1 MKVTDVIKFDE
12 GVIGSRIGGGT
23 KCIGTG
29 WGDGISEEGGFT
41 GT

>member
-12 GVIGSRIGGGT
+12 GVMGISIGGGK

-29 WGDGISEEGGFT
+29 WGDGITQDET
-41 GT
+41 WV